1 VRKDYEPGVLAPS
14 QKFASE
20 LAARDAFNREHPPLK
35 GLVVPYDPR
44 KMELPERPWR
54 NSRGQ
59 WFDLAGWRWI
69 WMSNGV
75 CGHRHLLQARSILS
89 LRRLTLRRRSSP
101 AAAGEPASGRR
112 RSSAR

>member
-1 VRKDYEPGVLAPS
+1 VRKDYEPGVLTPS

-35 GLVVPYDPR
+35 GLVVPCDPR

-59 WFDLAGWRWI
+59 WFDLAGWRRI
-69 WMSNGV
+69 WTSNGV
-75 CGHRHLLQARSILS
+75 RIPPSS
-89 LRRLTLRRRSSP
+89 SSP
-101 AAAGEPASGRR
+101 LDPESQAPDATSTLIASCGG
-112 RSSAR
+112 